1 MPVIHPETH
10 IGYVQIKVSD
20 LAESVAFYRD
30 VIGLK
35 VLGQHAS
42 TAEMSADGK
51 RPLVILEEVPGAIR
65 IPERSA
71 AGLYHFAILLPSR
84 KELGYALRHLA
95 EHRVPVGQGDHLVSE
110 ALYLNDP
117 DGNGIEIYADRP
129 RDTWRKDKSGHYIM
143 ATDPVDWESLL
154 ALAGDEAWSGMPAG
168 TVIGHV
174 HFHVGDLK
182 EAERFYCELLG
193 FEITLRFG
201 PSALFIAAGGYHHHI
216 GLNTWA
222 GSGVQPAPANGTG
235 LRWFTLVLPDE
246 GELKRV
252 IGLLQ
257 QNGIVVE
264 ERPDG
269 FFVQDPWQIG
279 IVLTV

>member
-10 IGYVQIKVSD
+10 IGYVQIKVSH

-35 VLGQHAS
+35 VLGQNAS

-51 RPLVILEEVPGAIR
+51 SPLVILEEVPGAVR

-84 KELGYALRHLA
+84 KELGFALRHLA
-95 EHRVPVGQGDHLVSE
+95 EHRVPIGQGDHLVSE

-129 RDTWRKDKSGHYIM
+129 RDTWQKDKSGHYIM

-168 TVIGHV
+168 AVIGHV

-222 GSGVQPAPANGTG
+222 GSGVRPAPANGTG